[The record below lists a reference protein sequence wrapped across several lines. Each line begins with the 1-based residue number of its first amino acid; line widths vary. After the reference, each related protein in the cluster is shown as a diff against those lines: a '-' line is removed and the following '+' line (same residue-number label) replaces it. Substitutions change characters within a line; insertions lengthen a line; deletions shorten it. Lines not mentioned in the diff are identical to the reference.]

1 MKPKTFKSL
10 REEGLYDL
18 LLKTIIELEHL
29 GYACVVWKPD
39 ELKGVD
45 PAKLINATIEH
56 GWEYIATFT
65 EEPDPYDPDDTTINH
80 PHLGTIIQR
89 TPSDQQDTTN
99 YPDTSKAIL
108 RVFQSPPHPQP
119 TGHLLPMTPHPIK
132 LDASQ
137 TYLVSIDPLTPA
149 QALGVPEDGPT
160 MSLIHQW
167 IETKVSEATKDMKS
181 DFKDAL
187 ENFDY
192 VELADNIE
200 VSDIADRI
208 GASRIAEEIDHSE
221 LASHIDVKDVASHME
236 ASDIASEIDLE
247 NLAQHINATDV
258 ANNMD
263 ASAVAA
269 EINLSEL
276 AQQINYLS
284 LARAIGTL
292 MGWDCK
298 KGNTN
303 A

>member
-10 REEGLYDL
+10 REEGLYNL
-18 LLKTIIELEHL
+18 LLKTIVELEHL

-89 TPSDQQDTTN
+89 TPSNQQDT
-99 YPDTSKAIL
+99 
-108 RVFQSPPHPQP
+108 PQ
-119 TGHLLPMTPHPIK
+119 PMTPLPIK
-132 LDASQ
+132 LKASE
-137 TYLVSIDPLTPA
+137 TYLLSIDPTPTPA
-149 QALGVPEDGPT
+149 QALGVPEEGPT

-167 IETKVSEATKDMKS
+167 IDTKVSEATKDMKS

-192 VELADNIE
+192 AELASNIE

-208 GASRIAEEIDHSE
+208 GSRRIAEEIDHSE
-221 LASHIDVKDVASHME
+221 LASHIEAEDV
-236 ASDIASEIDLE
+236 ASEIDLE
-247 NLAQHINATDV
+247 DLAQHIDATDV

-276 AQQINYLS
+276 AQQIVHSELAQCINYHD
-284 LARAIGTL
+284 LARAVGTL

-298 KGNTN
+298 KGNPN